1 MRVRMSIVLAVVL
14 VALAGTVARA
24 QLVLL
29 GLSEM
34 GNAGTN
40 VQTIITN
47 NMAAALEEKRLESFM
62 KQLAALHEGMK
73 QYQASIDATEK
84 NADDVMKKL
93 VAMHDDKNRA
103 NWEPERRALFEQ
115 ALAQKAEAQK
125 ARKTFKALSAE
136 SKEIG
141 SHSSLRNAKTF
152 AKNSSWYR
160 DRLRKMAERL
170 GGMSGVTPGPAPVK
184 PGPAPAPSSAKAS
197 LRLVND
203 SKEVWFEVNGVMLK
217 SGDKLNLSTGQ
228 LTIRALAMTEIR
240 SFIKNKKPTANT
252 TIHTQD
258 DYTFHFTVANAGD
271 TLRKVTKE
279 AYQWKVLGDAP
290 PPHTVSTAKRD
301 NDTVTW
307 TAPPLKRALGHAIKA
322 FTFSVMGDLEW
333 SYERGTV
340 KKTEPESFHGSLT
353 INVDPT

>member
-1 MRVRMSIVLAVVL
+1 MRARLSIVLAVVL
-14 VALAGTVARA
+14 VALAGTAARA
-24 QLVLL
+24 QLVLV

-62 KQLAALHEGMK
+62 KQLAALREGMK
-73 QYQASIDATEK
+73 QYQASIDATEN

-103 NWEPERRALFEQ
+103 NWDPERRALFEQ

-125 ARKTFKALSAE
+125 ARKGFKALSAE
-136 SKEIG
+136 SKQIG
-141 SHSSLRNAKTF
+141 SHSSLRSSKTF
-152 AKNSSWYR
+152 AKNSNWYR

-170 GGMSGVTPGPAPVK
+170 GGMSGVTPAPVK
-184 PGPAPAPSSAKAS
+184 PGPGPAPAPTSAGAS

-217 SGDKLNLSTGQ
+217 AGGKMNLSTGQ

-240 SFIKNKKPTANT
+240 SFIKNKKPTPNT

-271 TLRKVTKE
+271 TTRKVTKE
-279 AYQWKVLGDAP
+279 VYQWSVLGDAP
-290 PPHTVSTAKRD
+290 PPHKVSTSKGD
-301 NDTVTW
+301 SDTVTW

-322 FTFSVMGDLEW
+322 FTFNVRGDMVW

>member
-1 MRVRMSIVLAVVL
+1 MSIVLAVVL
-14 VALAGTVARA
+14 VALAGNVARA
-24 QLVLL
+24 QLVLVGL
-29 GLSEM
+29 GEM
-34 GNAGTN
+34 SNAGTN

-84 NADDVMKKL
+84 NADAVMKQL

-125 ARKTFKALSAE
+125 ARKSFKALSAE
-136 SKEIG
+136 SKELG
-141 SHSSLRNAKTF
+141 GHSSLRNAKTF

-170 GGMSGVTPGPAPVK
+170 GGMTGVVRGPVPVK
-184 PGPAPAPSSAKAS
+184 PGPGPAPAPTSAGAS
-197 LRLVND
+197 LRLVHD

-217 SGDKLNLSTGQ
+217 SGDKLKLSTGQ

-279 AYQWKVLGDAP
+279 TYVWSVLGDAP
-290 PPHTVSTAKRD
+290 AHKLSTSKAD

-307 TAPPLKRALGHAIKA
+307 TAPALKRALGHAIKA
-322 FTFSVMGDLEW
+322 FTFNVSGDMTW